1 MQSVLID
8 ACGWAACIDAKLNIQ
23 NEMESLLGPC
33 EWLVI
38 PKVLEELVDLEQQ
51 RPAGKGLLLDLL
63 RSKSTL
69 IGAEH
74 IGHTDDLLVKFAK
87 EHQAATLTVDT
98 ELKRRLF
105 EANLR
110 VLEVKQSKYLH
121 LVDLL

>member
-74 IGHTDDLLVKFAK
+74 IGHTCLLYTSPSPRD
-87 EHQAATLTVDT
+87 ATLS
-98 ELKRRLF
+98 RMPSS
-105 EANLR
+105 A
-110 VLEVKQSKYLH
+110 
-121 LVDLL
+121 

>member
-1 MQSVLID
+1 MQAVLID

-23 NEMESLLGPC
+23 HEMEALLGPC
-33 EWLVI
+33 EWLLI
-38 PKVLEELVDLEQQ
+38 PKVLEELVDLEHQ

-69 IGAEH
+69 IGEEH
-74 IGHTDDLLVKFAK
+74 IGHTDDLLLEFAK

-105 EANLR
+105 EANLP
-110 VLEVKQSKYLH
+110 VLEVKQAKYLH